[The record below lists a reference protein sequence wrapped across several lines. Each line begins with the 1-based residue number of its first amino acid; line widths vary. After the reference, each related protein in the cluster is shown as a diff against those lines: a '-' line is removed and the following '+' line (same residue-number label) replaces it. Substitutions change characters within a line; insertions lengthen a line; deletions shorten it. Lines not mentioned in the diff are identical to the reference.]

1 MTTQLNATIA
11 CSRNCGAGVLALAVL
26 SQCDE
31 PQYGYSL
38 KQRLAELGLDI
49 NEGTL
54 YPLLRRLEGQGL
66 LHSEWRVV
74 DETRPR
80 RYYVLDEPG
89 RRCCA
94 CCALSG
100 RVWSRSWGGLR
111 REIGDWRL
119 TMQPKEWVDRYVNE
133 VGRRL
138 PGKQRGDVE
147 MEMRSLIEDEL
158 DGLGHV
164 PEERGA
170 GSAGQVRST

>member
-1 MTTQLNATIA
+1 MATNDDVTQ
-11 CSRNCGAGVLALAVL
+11 RNDSLLSELRRGVLALAVL

-89 RRCCA
+89 RA
-94 CCALSG
+94 VLDM
-100 RVWSRSWGGLR
+100 LR
-111 REIGDWRL
+111 
-119 TMQPKEWVDRYVNE
+119 TEWQSLVTV
-133 VGRRL
+133 
-138 PGKQRGDVE
+138 VE
-147 MEMRSLIEDEL
+147 RIT
-158 DGLGHV
+158 
-164 PEERGA
+164 A
-170 GSAGQVRST
+170 